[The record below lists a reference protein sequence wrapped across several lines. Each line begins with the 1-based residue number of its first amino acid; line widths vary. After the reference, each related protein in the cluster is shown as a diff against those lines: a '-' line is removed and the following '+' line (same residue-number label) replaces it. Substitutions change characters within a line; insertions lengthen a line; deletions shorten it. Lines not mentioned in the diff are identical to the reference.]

1 MPDDT
6 KAAAAAG
13 LGQSQARMR
22 EGMDK
27 AMKTAEELMSF
38 GQGNLEAVVKSGQI
52 WAAGVQDL
60 SRQFAAS
67 AQASLDETMSSFR
80 ALAGVRSL
88 KEAFEIQASLTR
100 SAVEKAVT
108 ESSRLADASFKLAE
122 QAMAPL
128 TARVSVA
135 VETFAKAG

>member
-13 LGQSQARMR
+13 LGQSQARVR